1 MLKNRNFK
9 KNSKKRKLWKCFG
22 TILGVY
28 TKKQSSEFMILA
40 FHVYPLEPKITKCE
54 DPLHN
59 SSLAYGT
66 RMNDSAVNRD
76 INASTTTQYCMQSC
90 RY

>member
-1 MLKNRNFK
+1 MKTG
-9 KNSKKRKLWKCFG
+9 KKRGLWKFFG
-22 TILGVY
+22 PILGFY
-28 TKKQSSEFMILA
+28 TKKQSSEVMILA

-54 DPLHN
+54 EPLHN
-59 SSLAYGT
+59 SSLAYRT